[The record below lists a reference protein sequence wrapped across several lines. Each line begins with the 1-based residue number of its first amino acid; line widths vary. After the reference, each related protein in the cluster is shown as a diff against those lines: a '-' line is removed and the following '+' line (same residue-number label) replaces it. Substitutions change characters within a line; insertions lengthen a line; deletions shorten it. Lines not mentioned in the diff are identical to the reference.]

1 MSSTPAVQPAPKL
14 RFPPASGAIVGGR
27 DEQQD
32 AARIE
37 MFVTDTG
44 TAALLLIVADGM
56 GGHAGGREASSVAV
70 DAFARC
76 FHASSAAQ
84 FRPRMREALDAA
96 NQAVATRAR
105 TSRELRGMGCTIVA
119 AVLAGNYLR
128 WISVGDSLL
137 LAIKNHEIV
146 RLNADHS
153 LAPELDRAV
162 REGRLTQDEADADPD
177 RNVLRSALTGGRMAL
192 IDEGARRLGEK
203 ALVLL
208 ATDGILTL
216 PGERLARIGSQGFSA
231 ERTVQSLL
239 SDIEADMPVDQDNAT
254 LIAAY
259 CEGGEA
265 AGRLRRRQR
274 RALGLGVLLA
284 AAAGVSFSTYLLLAE
299 NWQDAEV
306 RSRQPA
312 IVVPKRIPPPAPTRA
327 TGEFDGR
334 PLKPMPH
341 GKNEGREPRRQL
353 RRDGAQNRVEPPV
366 PPTALGGA
374 AKNAREARRPVPA
387 PSASRS
393 ETPRAPA
400 ESVRP
405 VTVSEPNDNCEAGMA
420 LHFPN
425 RPPCETQSSDRESRP
440 IQRGA
445 RPPENLMG
453 TQAALHWIP

>member
-1 MSSTPAVQPAPKL
+1 LSRTPAVQPTAKL

-27 DEQQD
+27 EEQQD

-96 NQAVATRAR
+96 NQAVAARAR
-105 TSRELRGMGCTIVA
+105 ASRELRGMGCTIVA

-137 LAIKNHEIV
+137 LAIKNREVV

-216 PGERLARIGSQGFSA
+216 PGERLARIGSQGLSA
-231 ERTVQSLL
+231 ARTVQSLL
-239 SDIEADMPVDQDNAT
+239 SDIEADMAADQDNAT

-265 AGRLRRRQR
+265 VGRLRRRRR

-284 AAAGVSFSTYLLLAE
+284 AGAGVSFSTYLLLAE
-299 NWQDAEV
+299 NWQDAEI

-312 IVVPKRIPPPAPTRA
+312 IVAPKLIPPPAPSRA

-334 PLKPMPH
+334 SLKRMPP
-341 GKNEGREPRRQL
+341 GKNEGRGRRQL
-353 RRDGAQNRVEPPV
+353 RRDGARNRVEPPV
-366 PPTALGGA
+366 PAPALGGA
-374 AKNAREARRPVPA
+374 AKNAREARRPVQ
-387 PSASRS
+387 PSSTSRS
-393 ETPRAPA
+393 ERPGPPA
-400 ESVRP
+400 EPARP
-405 VTVSEPNDNCEAGMA
+405 VRVAEPNHNCEAGIV
-420 LHFPN
+420 LSEPN
-425 RPPCETQSSDRESRP
+425 GPPCETRSSDRESRP
-440 IQRGA
+440 TQRGA
-445 RPPENLMG
+445 RPPEHPKG
-453 TQAALHWIP
+453 TQAASHDIP